1 MSATNLAGKVFEDLK
16 RSLFMISIRMRESY
30 IRQQFQIQKLK
41 DQIRELEAMTSLLSK
56 KERLEFQKEFR
67 KQNRPH
73 DITEG
78 DYTVWFFS
86 ALMIF

>member
-1 MSATNLAGKVFEDLK
+1 
-16 RSLFMISIRMRESY
+16 MISIRMRESY

-78 DYTVWFFS
+78 DYTV
-86 ALMIF
+86 